1 MRKILT
7 LLLIIATCTIQAG
20 CGAVGAVI
28 NPYSSEFNCP
38 MTDKGKCVALPDAYD
53 EAINAS
59 QHNNIINN
67 ANAGTGKKSNIDETQ
82 IASSNKS
89 TYQDAVYGTLNKL
102 LDEPVTPIIAPPKVL
117 RILFLPYKSDSND
130 LLMYRYAYIMVDEPK
145 WVLGE
150 YLNVLSGDE

>member
-1 MRKILT
+1 MWKQFKYIFKHN
-7 LLLIIATCTIQAG
+7 IIALDIC
-20 CGAVGAVI
+20 
-28 NPYSSEFNCP
+28 PRFESSIPE
-38 MTDKGKCVALPDAYD
+38 
-53 EAINAS
+53 
-59 QHNNIINN
+59 NNIEIIINN